1 MNVLMLMLV
10 VFFVALVAL
19 AGAAWVFQTP
29 LKEIID
35 D

>member
-1 MNVLMLMLV
+1 MSALLLVLL

-19 AGAAWVFQTP
+19 AGAAWVFQVP
-29 LKEIID
+29 FKEIID